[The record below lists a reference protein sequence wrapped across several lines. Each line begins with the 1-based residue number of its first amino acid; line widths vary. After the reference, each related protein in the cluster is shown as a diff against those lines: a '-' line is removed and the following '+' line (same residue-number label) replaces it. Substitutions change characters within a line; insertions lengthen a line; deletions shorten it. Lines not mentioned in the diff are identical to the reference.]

1 LRAKPRWSRSAR
13 SAPIGALYA
22 LRDHLGFAR
31 NVLVQASCHGSD
43 NAAIVAAM
51 RADPTHLRGVAVV
64 DPAISDAELRD
75 LDAAGVRGVR
85 FNFLKRLVDPAPR
98 EVLLALAGRVAD
110 LGWHVVVYFEGEL
123 LDELTPFLKALP
135 VPVLVDHMG
144 RPDVAAGVEAPGFT
158 AFRRLVEDPKFWV
171 KVCGAERVTAAG
183 PPYDDVVPFG
193 RALVADHPGRVLW
206 GTDWPHPNLKSH
218 VPDDGALVDLI
229 PRIAPTEALR
239 QALLVDNPMRLYWG

>member
-1 LRAKPRWSRSAR
+1 M
-13 SAPIGALYA
+13 
-22 LRDHLGFAR
+22 
-31 NVLVQASCHGSD
+31 LVQASCHGAD
-43 NAAIVAAM
+43 NSAIVAAM
-51 RADPTHLRGVAVV
+51 RADPEHLRGVAVV
-64 DPAISDAELRD
+64 DPSVSDAELRD

-85 FNFLKRLVDPAPR
+85 FNFLRRLVDPAPR

-144 RPDVAAGVEAPGFT
+144 RPDVAAGIDGAGFA

-193 RALVADHPGRVLW
+193 RALVADHPDRVLW

-229 PRIAPTEALR
+229 PRIAPSAALR